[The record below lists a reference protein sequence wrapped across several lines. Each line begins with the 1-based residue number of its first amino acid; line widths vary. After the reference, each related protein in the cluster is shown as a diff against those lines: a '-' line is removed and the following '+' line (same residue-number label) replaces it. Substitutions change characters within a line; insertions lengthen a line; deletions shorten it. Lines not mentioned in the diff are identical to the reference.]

1 MVPSIQAQI
10 CAMNAR
16 RTSRSEDMEEN
27 LRAIVEF
34 LEGRQAD
41 RIDIQRH
48 IGCSAATAA
57 RYTDLLVAQGRVVE
71 SAVGRLLVY
80 RLNPKEA
87 ERLCRMGVD
96 E

>member
-1 MVPSIQAQI
+1 MVPSIQAQVR
-10 CAMNAR
+10 AMNVR
-16 RTSRSEDMEEN
+16 RTSRSDNLEEN

-34 LEGRQAD
+34 LEGQQAD
-41 RIDIQRH
+41 RIDIRNH

-57 RYTDLLVAQGRVVE
+57 RYTELLVAQGRVVE

-80 RLNPKEA
+80 RLSPKEA
-87 ERLCRMGVD
+87 KRLCRMGVS

>member
-10 CAMNAR
+10 YAMNVR
-16 RTSRSEDMEEN
+16 RNSRSEDMEEN

-48 IGCSAATAA
+48 IGCSAAAVA
-57 RYTDLLVAQGRVVE
+57 RYMGLLVAQGRVIE
-71 SAVGRLLVY
+71 SSVGRLLVY
-80 RLNPKEA
+80 QLDPKEA
-87 ERLCRMGVD
+87 ERLCRMGVS